1 MKKKIQFLVLGL
13 LAVACGSKHTENA
26 TDSNSATKVTTET
39 VRLVKGASE
48 LHYSGTVEPSQT
60 IPLTFQSNGI
70 VSSVLVQAGDIVSKG
85 QLLAT
90 VDKADNENLYNASL
104 AKYNQAK
111 DAYSRL
117 KSVHDNGS
125 LPEIKW
131 VEMETNL
138 AQAESQMQ
146 LTKSNLD
153 KCNMRAPESGMI
165 GARSIEPGQSS
176 LTTGSPIELVKIESV
191 YIKIAVPENEI
202 SRMRK
207 GMKATLTISALDGRT
222 FEGEVSNVGV
232 VADRFSRTYEAKILV
247 KNTKLDIKPGMVCDV
262 VVDAGSKRDAM
273 VISYNAVNKETTGQP
288 FVYLV
293 SVDKKTVKK
302 QNITLGNYIDSGVEV
317 LGGLS
322 LGQTIVCEGKEKL
335 SDNSQINL

>member
-1 MKKKIQFLVLGL
+1 MRKKIQFFVMGM
-13 LAVACGSKHTENA
+13 LAIACSSQHSENA
-26 TDSNSATKVTTET
+26 TEGNSAIKVTTET

-70 VSSVLVQAGDIVSKG
+70 VSAVLVQAGDMVSKG

-90 VDKADNENLYNASL
+90 VDKADNESLYTASL

-111 DAYSRL
+111 DAYNRL

-146 LTKSNLD
+146 LTKSNLE

-165 GARSIEPGQSS
+165 GTRNIEPGQSS
-176 LTTGSPIELVKIESV
+176 LTTGSPIQLVKIESV

-202 SRMRK
+202 NRMHK
-207 GMKATLTISALDGRT
+207 GMKATLTISALDGRA

-232 VADRFSRTYEAKILV
+232 VADRFSRTYEAKIRV
-247 KNTKLDIKPGMVCDV
+247 KNPKLDIKPGMVCDV
-262 VVDAGSKRDAM
+262 VVNTGSQRDAL
-273 VISYNAVNKETTGQP
+273 VIPYNAVSKDTNGQS
-288 FVYLV
+288 FVYMV
-293 SVDKKTVKK
+293 SKDKKTVKK
-302 QNITLGNYIDSGVEV
+302 QHITLGNYADSGVEV
-317 LGGLS
+317 MGGLS

-335 SDNSQINL
+335 SDNSQISL